1 MYFKGVIYFALILIL
16 IHFVCYFFNFDL
28 FECFEKKVY
37 TTQSET
43 FVDTTIRDDME
54 DSIDTLTKS
63 LEQLKEITNT

>member
-28 FECFEKKVY
+28 FECFEKKV
-37 TTQSET
+37 
-43 FVDTTIRDDME
+43 DTTIRDDME